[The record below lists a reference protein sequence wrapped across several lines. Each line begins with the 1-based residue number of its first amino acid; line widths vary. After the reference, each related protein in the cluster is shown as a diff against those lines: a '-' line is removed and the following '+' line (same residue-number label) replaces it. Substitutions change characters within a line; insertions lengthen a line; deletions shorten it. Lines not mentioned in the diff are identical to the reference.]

1 MAADLGPAGSS
12 APSVCEELRPGAP
25 MSDAHASHL
34 QLRLPLPPGV
44 AADAAAGMVYGALR
58 PKPAWVAARCFESL
72 EFVAAWGDE
81 RQPIRQKLKS
91 NLAQWLRLA
100 PEAVKG
106 AFAAQALKA
115 WRFEAVAAV
124 RKLRYQPSAP
134 ERPAELDFSVAGDL
148 TPAKLNALLTELQGS
163 LAWGAL

>member
-1 MAADLGPAGSS
+1 MPTPPTCSS
-12 APSVCEELRPGAP
+12 AFRCRPASPRTLRRAWSTRAP
-25 MSDAHASHL
+25 ANA
-34 QLRLPLPPGV
+34 RV
-44 AADAAAGMVYGALR
+44 
-58 PKPAWVAARCFESL
+58 VAARCFESL